1 MTKLTPD
8 IFDKQSKTEAFH
20 YSVEI
25 LADILSQSKATLS
38 ARIKRGDLT
47 PCPDTGKIPFQ
58 QVAHHPEI
66 QTMVQ
71 SPWDEEHAIKPK
83 RKYNLVEL
91 FAGGGG

>member
-1 MTKLTPD
+1 M
-8 IFDKQSKTEAFH
+8 FDVQAEQQDTY
-20 YSVEI
+20 YSIEV
-25 LADILSQSKATLS
+25 LADILSQSKATMG